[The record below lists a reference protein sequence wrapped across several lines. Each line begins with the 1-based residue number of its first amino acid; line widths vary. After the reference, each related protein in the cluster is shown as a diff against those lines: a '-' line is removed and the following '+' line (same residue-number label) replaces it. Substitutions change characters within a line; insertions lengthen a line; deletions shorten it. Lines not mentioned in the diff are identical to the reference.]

1 MPEQY
6 DHGKNLIGTVRIEL
20 FRQIIHFAG
29 VRRFGETQP
38 VAEWNCRALSG
49 KLPTR
54 SAGPRHRSERT
65 APEAPSCRLPPLLS
79 RRPDASGSSQRDSQP
94 PDRLPAAGPHHRSA
108 TTRRFASPPRPRGVI
123 PSESGSYS
131 VSLLLCPLF
140 FSRDK
145 QDPAG
150 RQISPS
156 RPRDLDA
163 EFSLPTCSVFV
174 ADIIFATHWARKPCW
189 QRSRTTGIFLD

>member
-1 MPEQY
+1 MSLCQFMQGSQSTSRSLGVQSQQLLTESQVFEQKVFPGAKSADHPAEEMPEQY

-108 TTRRFASPPRPRGVI
+108 TTRRFAAPLRPRGAI
-123 PSESGSYS
+123 PSKIGSYS
-131 VSLLLCPLF
+131 VPL
-140 FSRDK
+140 
-145 QDPAG
+145 PA
-150 RQISPS
+150 
-156 RPRDLDA
+156 
-163 EFSLPTCSVFV
+163 
-174 ADIIFATHWARKPCW
+174 IF
-189 QRSRTTGIFLD
+189 QQ